1 MAKEVVINT
10 SAVNSYG
17 SRVITAGLDTTQYE
31 KNPVLLWM
39 HRRYGDNCMPIGRI
53 ANLRRDGD
61 RLIGT
66 PEFDM
71 DDDFAKKVAN
81 KWEKGFLNMCS
92 ASVEIL
98 ETSVD
103 PVDLVPGQ
111 TRATVT
117 HGKLLEVSIVD
128 IGSNDDALKLTN
140 GSQLLELKAGEASDV
155 LPLLELSQTDNA
167 ENNSSAQSNNQNKN
181 KMNKE
186 TLLLLGLPEQA
197 TDEQVH
203 SAVLAM
209 KAKADTADSLQLAN
223 VTAAVDAA
231 IAERRITADKRDHF
245 INLGKTSG
253 FKCLSDTLAM
263 MQPARKPNDV
273 VNLNNDKPADGAA
286 GKAEYKKLSDVPENE
301 VMSLRNDKPDEYAR
315 LYEAEY
321 GVKCPK
327 LN

>member
-39 HRRYGDNCMPIGRI
+39 HRRYGDNSMPIGRI
-53 ANLRRDGD
+53 ANLRREGD

-81 KWEKGFLNMCS
+81 KWEKGYLNMCS

-103 PVDLVPGQ
+103 PADLVAGQ

-140 GSQLLELKAGEASDV
+140 GSKLLELKAGEASEI
-155 LPLLELSQTDNA
+155 LPLLELSQTTDNA
-167 ENNSSAQSNNQNKN
+167 DTSAQSNNQNNN

-186 TLLLLGLPEQA
+186 TLLLLGLSEQA

-209 KAKADTADSLQLAN
+209 KAKADNADALQLAN

-231 IAERRITADKRDHF
+231 IAERRITADHRDHF

-253 FKCLSDTLAM
+253 FKCLSETLAM

-273 VNLNNDKPADGAA
+273 VNLRNDKPAGGAA
-286 GKAEYKKLSDVPENE
+286 EKPAYKKLSDVPENE
-301 VMSLRNDKPDEYAR
+301 VMNLRNDKPDEYAR

>member
-39 HRRYGDNCMPIGRI
+39 HRRYGDNSMPIGRI

-81 KWEKGFLNMCS
+81 KWKKGFLNMCS

-167 ENNSSAQSNNQNKN
+167 ENNSSAQSNHQNKN

-273 VNLNNDKPADGAA
+273 VHLNNDKPAGGAA